1 MASFANENPKTIST
15 NLNQETTNN
24 LNDFNDGL
32 LNNGDFEDGSTSWI
46 EGVDDN
52 SPAPV
57 VTDSEGNKHYS
68 KNVTSAG
75 EVFTVNLSQKLPI
88 VQGKTYELSFDA
100 WSDRERNM
108 VVGIGLSAPDWSN
121 DQEIIDFNTERKTYT
136 VYLSSASFSGS
147 TCRVFLIWV
156 ATWVLLTLTMS
167 H

>member
-1 MASFANENPKTIST
+1 MASFANKNPKTIST

-75 EVFTVNLSQKLPI
+75 EVFTVNLSQELPI

-108 VVGIGLSAPDWSN
+108 VVGIGLSDLPN
-121 DQEIIDFNTERKTYT
+121 IGEGGG
-136 VYLSSASFSGS
+136 ASGPPEHHC
-147 TCRVFLIWV
+147 TIVIE
-156 ATWVLLTLTMS
+156 
-167 H
+167 